1 MDIGS
6 IVIWETKIPWVL
18 QHGQKKKKK
27 FLITPAKSLLP
38 YEVTDWQVPGIRIW
52 TFCGGWGSICYSAY
66 HRVKKASLR
75 KEYLTWKLSTSQKW
89 EEKEQLSQQSKQ
101 QGQRPWGESFWSPS
115 TGDKPRRGEY
125 RMQTRWR
132 GSGRQA
138 PWAVMRTLGFIPVL
152 SGATG
157 KPEPVT
163 DMTWLVSEGTMVRV
177 LLTRWR
183 KPSVL
188 WGAEFG
194 CSVVVWMG
202 RDPGPN

>member
-1 MDIGS
+1 MS
-6 IVIWETKIPWVL
+6 FAAWP
-18 QHGQKKKKK
+18 KKKKK
-27 FLITPAKSLLP
+27 KIRNHTCKVPFATWGDRLTGSRDQNVDILLG
-38 YEVTDWQVPGIRIW
+38 V
-52 TFCGGWGSICYSAY
+52 GWGSICYSAY
-66 HRVKKASLR
+66 HRVKKASLK
-75 KEYLTWKLSTSQKW
+75 KEYLSWKLSTSQKW

-115 TGDKPRRGEY
+115 TGDKPRRGKY

-138 PWAVMRTLGFIPVL
+138 PWAVMKTLGFIPVL